1 MFRSAAVAATA
12 TAACLA
18 LAIPLGSAAAGPCEN
33 DITELQ
39 RQIDNPTGKSAGTLS
54 AAVPGGTESQAP
66 APDQTAGSPDP
77 APSGTEGGKTSG
89 AGATS
94 EMNAASSQ
102 IATSAQDV
110 RLQQAGKPTI
120 AQGGNP
126 STVDDQLRQVAEA
139 VARAKELDAKNDPG
153 CSSAVDEAR
162 NLMRTG
168 G

>member
-1 MFRSAAVAATA
+1 MFRSTVLASTA
-12 TAACLA
+12 TVTCLTLLVA
-18 LAIPLGSAAAGPCEN
+18 VGPAAAGPCEN

-39 RQIDNPTGKSAGTLS
+39 RQIDNPTGKSSGTLS
-54 AAVPGGTESQAP
+54 AAVPGGTENTAP

-77 APSGTEGGKTSG
+77 APSGTEAGKTSG

-110 RLQQAGKPTI
+110 RLQQAGKPTT

-126 STVDDQLRQVAEA
+126 NTVDDQLRQVAEA
-139 VARAKELDAKNDPG
+139 VARAKELDAKNDAG
-153 CSSAVDEAR
+153 CQSAVDEAR
-162 NLMRTG
+162 NLMRAG